1 MLNRVSQSISRATC
15 LEKCAAVNAG
25 FLAWHSANP
34 SSDLRTKSQMKYW
47 REPLDLK
54 DIRVPHGEIHVLVE
68 RCKGCGWCVEF
79 CPRDVL
85 EVSDEINSKGY
96 HPPRTVRP
104 EVCVSCGL
112 CELLCPEFA
121 IYVVEEEGEVVIL

>member
-1 MLNRVSQSISRATC
+1 
-15 LEKCAAVNAG
+15 
-25 FLAWHSANP
+25 
-34 SSDLRTKSQMKYW
+34 MKYW

-54 DIRVPHGEIHVLVE
+54 DIRVPRGEIHVLME

-79 CPRDVL
+79 CPRKVL

-96 HPPRTVRP
+96 HPPRAI
-104 EVCVSCGL
+104 EANACASCGL

-121 IYVVEEEGEVVIL
+121 IYVVETEGEVTFL

>member
-1 MLNRVSQSISRATC
+1 M
-15 LEKCAAVNAG
+15 
-25 FLAWHSANP
+25 
-34 SSDLRTKSQMKYW
+34 
-47 REPLDLK
+47 K
-54 DIRVPHGEIHVLVE
+54 DIRIPHGDIHVLVE

-96 HPPRTVRP
+96 HPPRPVRP
-104 EVCVSCGL
+104 ELCVSCGL

-121 IYVVEEEGEVVIL
+121 IYVLEEEGEVVIL

>member
-1 MLNRVSQSISRATC
+1 L
-15 LEKCAAVNAG
+15 
-25 FLAWHSANP
+25 
-34 SSDLRTKSQMKYW
+34 KYW

-85 EVSDEINSKGY
+85 EASDDINSKGY
-96 HPPRTVRP
+96 HPPRVI
-104 EVCVSCGL
+104 EGLAKACVSCGL

-121 IYVVEEEGEVVIL
+121 IYVEQTEGEVVLL

>member
-1 MLNRVSQSISRATC
+1 
-15 LEKCAAVNAG
+15 
-25 FLAWHSANP
+25 
-34 SSDLRTKSQMKYW
+34 MKYW
-47 REPLDLK
+47 RKPLDLK
-54 DIRVPHGEIHVLVE
+54 DIRVPHGDIHVLVE

-96 HPPRTVRP
+96 HPPEAVRP

-121 IYVVEEEGEVVIL
+121 IYVLEEEGEVVML

>member
-1 MLNRVSQSISRATC
+1 
-15 LEKCAAVNAG
+15 
-25 FLAWHSANP
+25 
-34 SSDLRTKSQMKYW
+34 MKYW

-54 DIRVPHGEIHVLVE
+54 DIRVPHGDIQVLVE

-96 HPPRTVRP
+96 HPPRAVRP
-104 EVCVSCGL
+104 EACVSCGL

-121 IYVVEEEGEVVIL
+121 IYVLEEEGEVVIL

>member
-1 MLNRVSQSISRATC
+1 V
-15 LEKCAAVNAG
+15 
-25 FLAWHSANP
+25 
-34 SSDLRTKSQMKYW
+34 KYW

-54 DIRVPHGEIHVLVE
+54 DIRVPRGEIHVLLE

-79 CPRDVL
+79 CPRKVL

-96 HPPRTVRP
+96 HPPKAVKANA
-104 EVCVSCGL
+104 CASCGL

-121 IYVVEEEGEVVIL
+121 IYVVETEGEVTFL

>member
-1 MLNRVSQSISRATC
+1 
-15 LEKCAAVNAG
+15 
-25 FLAWHSANP
+25 
-34 SSDLRTKSQMKYW
+34 MKYW

-54 DIRVPHGEIHVLVE
+54 DIRVPHGKIHVLVE

-85 EVSDEINSKGY
+85 GVSDQINSKGY
-96 HPPRTVRP
+96 HPPQVIQ
-104 EVCVSCGL
+104 EEACVSCGL

-121 IYVVEEEGEVVIL
+121 IYVVETEGEVTSL